1 MAHVDRTALA
11 ATTLNRKWYL
21 DVNTNTYASPTWV
34 GVFGVMEFKG
44 GKETVLQDD
53 SDFENSGWK
62 SQTATALSWV
72 AELKLKRAP
81 TVASATAYDTG
92 QEALRVYSDLEGIAN
107 KADVRFYEVTTSGPT
122 AEAYRGYCTVTWN
135 PDGGPMDALDTVSV
149 TLTGIGAR
157 TAITHPDGA
166 PSAIPTVTAL
176 DAAAGGAAGGT
187 LVMISGTGF
196 TGVTGADH
204 VLFGTTNA
212 TSYKVINDN
221 VIFAV
226 APAHLAGA
234 VAVSV
239 ENATGVSTVTSN
251 FTYS

>member
-11 ATTLNRKWYL
+11 ATTVNRKWYI
-21 DVNTNTYASPTWV
+21 DINTNTYVSPTWTAV
-34 GVFGVMEFKG
+34 NGVMEFKG
-44 GKETVLQDD
+44 GKDTVLQDD

-62 SQTATALSWV
+62 SQTATALGWSV
-72 AELKLKRAP
+72 EMKLKRAP
-81 TVASATAYDTG
+81 TVASATAYDAG
-92 QEALRVYSDLEGIAN
+92 QEALRTYSDLEGTGN
-107 KADVRFYEVTTSGPT
+107 KADVRFYEVTASGPT
-122 AEAYRGYCTVTWN
+122 AEAYRGYAAVTWS
-135 PDGGPMDALDTVSV
+135 PDGGGMDALDTVAV
-149 TLTGIGAR
+149 TLAGIGAR

-166 PSAIPTVTAL
+166 PSAVPTVLAL
-176 DAAAGGAAGGT
+176 DAAAGGTAGGT
-187 LVMISGTGF
+187 LVMISGTNF

-239 ENATGVSTVTSN
+239 ENATGASTVTAT